1 MSDINFPSNI
11 KPLTNRNYSF
21 ARGSNVVAAKVGG
34 LPRMGLDLTIEA
46 VEFSLNFIMTD
57 YQYQVFLMFY
67 DSKINHGA
75 NSFNMNLDSGN
86 GIEVH
91 QCFIKPGTYRSVRP
105 SHGTWSVSFTVIA
118 EDTSSQLGD
127 LCTNLFDL
135 NECYGNDLPCIITG
149 LSEVVEAYPNEL

>member
-11 KPLTNRNYSF
+11 VPLTNKNYSF
-21 ARGSNVVAAKVGG
+21 SRGSNVVATRVGG

-46 VEFSLNFIMTD
+46 VTFSLNFLLSD
-57 YQYQVFLMFY
+57 YQYQVLLMFY

-75 NSFNMNLDSGN
+75 NSFNMNLDAGN

-91 QCFIKPGTYRSVRP
+91 QCFITAGTWKVVRP
-105 SHGTWSVSFTVIA
+105 SHGTWSVSFSVIA
-118 EDTSSQLGD
+118 ESTSSQLGD

-135 NECYGNDLPCIITG
+135 NECYGNDLPGIINA
-149 LSEVVEAYPNEL
+149 LSPIVESYPNEL

>member
-11 KPLTNRNYSF
+11 IPLTSRNYSLS
-21 ARGSNVVAAKVGG
+21 RGSNVVQNPIAGG
-34 LPRMGLDLTIEA
+34 VPRSGLNLTIEA
-46 VEFSLNFIMTD
+46 VTFSLNFILSD
-57 YQYQVFLMFY
+57 YQNQIFLMFY

-91 QCFIKPGTYRSVRP
+91 QCTIKAGTYKSVKP
-105 SHGTWSVSFTVIA
+105 SHGTWSISFSVIA
-118 EDTSSQLGD
+118 ESTSSQLGD

-135 NECYGNDLPCIITG
+135 NECYGNSLPSILAG
-149 LSEVVEAYPNEL
+149 LQPPVESYPDA